1 MSDLYLVLRSR
12 LESVTSWVSLG
23 TDVMF
28 RARKAKGLSYEA
40 VARQANV
47 SSKTYE
53 RYEKRGRVPE
63 HEVEMFADILGLE
76 IERPAR
82 ERVTLEPPLA
92 EADALALIG
101 ARLESLEAKVQ
112 RSVDLTGEA
121 LELLREA
128 QLRDA
133 PGRPVRRRANG

>member
-12 LESVTSWVSLG
+12 LESVTSWVTLG

-82 ERVTLEPPLA
+82 ERVTLEPPLV
-92 EADALALIG
+92 EADALVSIAV
-101 ARLESLEAKVQ
+101 RLESLEAQ
-112 RSVDLTGEA
+112 LAESVALTRRA
-121 LELLREA
+121 LELL
-128 QLRDA
+128 DA
-133 PGRPVRRRANG
+133 RSVPAAPPVRKRANG